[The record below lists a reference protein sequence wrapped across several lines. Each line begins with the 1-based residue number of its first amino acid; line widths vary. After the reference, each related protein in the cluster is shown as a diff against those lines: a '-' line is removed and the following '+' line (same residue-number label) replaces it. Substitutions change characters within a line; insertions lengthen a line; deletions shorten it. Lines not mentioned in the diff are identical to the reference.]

1 MVDFQY
7 KDSYGVKDL
16 EEIVRILRAPGG
28 CPWDAEQTHQ
38 SIRRNFLEEELGDVL
53 LQVVMHARMEQEAG
67 RFDLDGVADGICK
80 KLIYRHPHV
89 FGDVAVSGT
98 GEVLSN
104 WEALKRKEKGQATNT
119 DALEAVARAL
129 PALWRAEK
137 VQKKARKAGFDWPD
151 VSGALD
157 KLSEELEE
165 LKTAAAEGTNVAE
178 ELGDLLFSAV
188 NAARFLKVDP
198 EDALNGA
205 TDKFIGRF
213 RKVEAQ
219 AAAEEGLTDKSVL
232 TVEGILEFARE
243 AALAD
248 VEEAVGR
255 QVRYNTAIAQEG
267 LRGDYGANIGK
278 VLLATYGDDVKI
290 RAKAM
295 AAAGSDAR
303 MNGCGL
309 PVVIVSGSGNQGLT
323 ASLPVV
329 EYAKELGADWETTL
343 RAVLVSDLITI
354 HLKAEIGRLSAY
366 CGAVSAGCGSGA
378 GIAWL
383 YGREKEPQALLKDVS
398 HTIVNAL
405 AVDSGI
411 VCDGAKASCAAKI
424 ASAVD
429 AGLLGF
435 YMYQNGQQFRGGDG
449 IISKGVEQTIRNIGL
464 LATQGMRETDR
475 EILDIMTTRC

>member
-1 MVDFQY
+1 MDAATYQDYVN
-7 KDSYGVKDL
+7 
-16 EEIVRILRAPGG
+16 IL
-28 CPWDAEQTHQ
+28 H
-38 SIRRNFLEEELGDVL
+38 EELVPAMGCTEPIAIAYAAAVARQTL
-53 LQVVMHARMEQEAG
+53 GRPAQRMEVEASG
-67 RFDLDGVADGICK
+67 NIIKNVKSVFVPNTGGLRGI
-80 KLIYRHPHV
+80 PAAAAAGMAA
-89 FGDVAVSGT
+89 GDPALEL
-98 GEVLSN
+98 EVLSSIGEGEQDAIRQYLADTPIAVKLADSPFIFDIAIRA
-104 WEALKRKEKGQATNT
+104 WAGEDSALVRIVNYHTNIVRVERNGQVLKE
-119 DALEAVARAL
+119 
-129 PALWRAEK
+129 
-137 VQKKARKAGFDWPD
+137 
-151 VSGALD
+151 
-157 KLSEELEE
+157 
-165 LKTAAAEGTNVAE
+165 
-178 ELGDLLFSAV
+178 
-188 NAARFLKVDP
+188 
-198 EDALNGA
+198 
-205 TDKFIGRF
+205 
-213 RKVEAQ
+213 VEAQ

-278 VLLATYGDDVKI
+278 VLLATYGDDVKN

>member
-1 MVDFQY
+1 MDATTYQDYVN
-7 KDSYGVKDL
+7 
-16 EEIVRILRAPGG
+16 IL
-28 CPWDAEQTHQ
+28 H
-38 SIRRNFLEEELGDVL
+38 EELVPAMGCTEPIAIAYAAAVARQTL
-53 LQVVMHARMEQEAG
+53 GRPAQRMEVEASG
-67 RFDLDGVADGICK
+67 NIIKNVKSVFVPNTGGLRGI
-80 KLIYRHPHV
+80 PAAAAAGMAA
-89 FGDVAVSGT
+89 GDPALEL
-98 GEVLSN
+98 EVLSSIGEGEQAAIRQYLADTPIAVKLADSPFIFDIAIRA
-104 WEALKRKEKGQATNT
+104 WAGEDSALVRIVNYHTNIVRVERNGQVLKE
-119 DALEAVARAL
+119 
-129 PALWRAEK
+129 
-137 VQKKARKAGFDWPD
+137 
-151 VSGALD
+151 
-157 KLSEELEE
+157 
-165 LKTAAAEGTNVAE
+165 
-178 ELGDLLFSAV
+178 
-188 NAARFLKVDP
+188 
-198 EDALNGA
+198 
-205 TDKFIGRF
+205 
-213 RKVEAQ
+213 VEAQ

-248 VEEAVGR
+248 VEDAVGR

-278 VLLATYGDDVKI
+278 VLLTTYGDDVKI

>member
-1 MVDFQY
+1 MDATTYQDYVN
-7 KDSYGVKDL
+7 
-16 EEIVRILRAPGG
+16 IL
-28 CPWDAEQTHQ
+28 H
-38 SIRRNFLEEELGDVL
+38 EELVPAMGCTEPIAIAYAAAVARQTL
-53 LQVVMHARMEQEAG
+53 GRPAQRMEVEASG
-67 RFDLDGVADGICK
+67 NIIKNVKSVFVPNTGGLRGI
-80 KLIYRHPHV
+80 PAAAAAGMAA
-89 FGDVAVSGT
+89 GDPALEL
-98 GEVLSN
+98 EVLSSIGEGEQAAIRQYLADTPIAVKLADSPFIFDIAIRA
-104 WEALKRKEKGQATNT
+104 WAGEDSALVRIVNYHTNIVRVERNGQVLKE
-119 DALEAVARAL
+119 
-129 PALWRAEK
+129 
-137 VQKKARKAGFDWPD
+137 
-151 VSGALD
+151 
-157 KLSEELEE
+157 
-165 LKTAAAEGTNVAE
+165 
-178 ELGDLLFSAV
+178 
-188 NAARFLKVDP
+188 
-198 EDALNGA
+198 
-205 TDKFIGRF
+205 
-213 RKVEAQ
+213 VEAQ

-329 EYAKELGADWETTL
+329 EYAKELGTDWETTL

>member
-1 MVDFQY
+1 MDATTYQDYVN
-7 KDSYGVKDL
+7 
-16 EEIVRILRAPGG
+16 IL
-28 CPWDAEQTHQ
+28 H
-38 SIRRNFLEEELGDVL
+38 EELVPAMGCTEPIAIAYAAAVARQTL
-53 LQVVMHARMEQEAG
+53 GRPAQRMEVEASG
-67 RFDLDGVADGICK
+67 NIIKNVKSVFVPNTGGLRGI
-80 KLIYRHPHV
+80 PAAAAAGMAA
-89 FGDVAVSGT
+89 GDPALEL
-98 GEVLSN
+98 EVLSSIGEGEQAAIRQYLADTPIAVKLADSPFIFDIVIRA
-104 WEALKRKEKGQATNT
+104 WAGEDSALVRIVNYHTNIVRVERNGQVLKE
-119 DALEAVARAL
+119 
-129 PALWRAEK
+129 
-137 VQKKARKAGFDWPD
+137 
-151 VSGALD
+151 
-157 KLSEELEE
+157 
-165 LKTAAAEGTNVAE
+165 
-178 ELGDLLFSAV
+178 
-188 NAARFLKVDP
+188 
-198 EDALNGA
+198 
-205 TDKFIGRF
+205 
-213 RKVEAQ
+213 VEAQ

-343 RAVLVSDLITI
+343 RAVLVSDLVTI

-449 IISKGVEQTIRNIGL
+449 IISKGVEETIRNIGL

>member
-1 MVDFQY
+1 MERSDVKYSQY
-7 KDSYGVKDL
+7 L
-16 EEIVRILRAPGG
+16 QILR
-28 CPWDAEQTHQ
+28 
-38 SIRRNFLEEELGDVL
+38 EELLPAMGCTEPIAMAYAAAKARQTLGAMPDKIDIVISGNIIKNVKSVVVPNTDGLKGIAAAVAAGTVVGD
-53 LQVVMHARMEQEAG
+53 
-67 RFDLDGVADGICK
+67 ADK
-80 KLIYRHPHV
+80 QL
-89 FGDVAVSGT
+89 
-98 GEVLSN
+98 EVLSFVKPEEIPQIGKFMDECQMTVMKSESGKLLDIDLHMYKGTDSVRLRICDYHTN
-104 WEALKRKEKGQATNT
+104 IVLIEKNGQVLLKKDE
-119 DALEAVARAL
+119 
-129 PALWRAEK
+129 
-137 VQKKARKAGFDWPD
+137 
-151 VSGALD
+151 S
-157 KLSEELEE
+157 
-165 LKTAAAEGTNVAE
+165 AAAGSE
-178 ELGDLLFSAV
+178 
-188 NAARFLKVDP
+188 
-198 EDALNGA
+198 
-205 TDKFIGRF
+205 TDR
-213 RKVEAQ
+213 
-219 AAAEEGLTDKSVL
+219 SVL
-232 TVEGILEFARE
+232 NVHDILDFAESVRIE
-243 AALAD
+243 DVRDMLERQIDYNLAIS
-248 VEEAVGR
+248 E
-255 QVRYNTAIAQEG
+255 EG
-267 LRGDYGANIGK
+267 LRGNYGASIGK
-278 VLLATYGDDVKI
+278 TLLETRGDDVRV
-290 RAKAM
+290 RARAQ

-303 MNGCGL
+303 MSGCEL

>member
-1 MVDFQY
+1 MDAATYQDYVN
-7 KDSYGVKDL
+7 
-16 EEIVRILRAPGG
+16 IL
-28 CPWDAEQTHQ
+28 H
-38 SIRRNFLEEELGDVL
+38 EELVPAMGCTEPIAIAYAAAVARQTL
-53 LQVVMHARMEQEAG
+53 GRPAQRMEVEASG
-67 RFDLDGVADGICK
+67 NIIKNVKSVFVPNTGGLRGI
-80 KLIYRHPHV
+80 PAAAAAGMAA
-89 FGDVAVSGT
+89 GDPALEL
-98 GEVLSN
+98 EVLSSIGEGEQDAIRQYLADTPIAVKLADSPFIFDIVIRA
-104 WEALKRKEKGQATNT
+104 WAGEDSALVRIVNYHTNIVRVERNGQVLKE
-119 DALEAVARAL
+119 
-129 PALWRAEK
+129 
-137 VQKKARKAGFDWPD
+137 
-151 VSGALD
+151 
-157 KLSEELEE
+157 
-165 LKTAAAEGTNVAE
+165 
-178 ELGDLLFSAV
+178 
-188 NAARFLKVDP
+188 
-198 EDALNGA
+198 
-205 TDKFIGRF
+205 
-213 RKVEAQ
+213 VEAQ

-449 IISKGVEQTIRNIGL
+449 IISKGVEETIRNIGL

>member
-1 MVDFQY
+1 MDATTYQDY
-7 KDSYGVKDL
+7 AN
-16 EEIVRILRAPGG
+16 IL
-28 CPWDAEQTHQ
+28 H
-38 SIRRNFLEEELGDVL
+38 EELVPAMGCTEPIAIAYAAAVARQTL
-53 LQVVMHARMEQEAG
+53 GRPAQRMEVEASG
-67 RFDLDGVADGICK
+67 NIIKNVKSVFVPNTGGLRGI
-80 KLIYRHPHV
+80 PAAAAAGMAA
-89 FGDVAVSGT
+89 GDPALEL
-98 GEVLSN
+98 EVLSSIGEGEQAAIRQYLADTPIAVKLADSPFIFDIAIRA
-104 WEALKRKEKGQATNT
+104 WAGEDSALVRIVNYHTNIVRVERNGQVLKE
-119 DALEAVARAL
+119 
-129 PALWRAEK
+129 
-137 VQKKARKAGFDWPD
+137 
-151 VSGALD
+151 
-157 KLSEELEE
+157 
-165 LKTAAAEGTNVAE
+165 
-178 ELGDLLFSAV
+178 
-188 NAARFLKVDP
+188 
-198 EDALNGA
+198 
-205 TDKFIGRF
+205 
-213 RKVEAQ
+213 VEAQ

-248 VEEAVGR
+248 VEDAVGR

-449 IISKGVEQTIRNIGL
+449 IISKGVEETIRNIGL

>member
-1 MVDFQY
+1 MDATTYQDYVN
-7 KDSYGVKDL
+7 
-16 EEIVRILRAPGG
+16 IL
-28 CPWDAEQTHQ
+28 H
-38 SIRRNFLEEELGDVL
+38 EELVPAMGCTEPIAIAYAAAVARQTL
-53 LQVVMHARMEQEAG
+53 GRPAQRMEVEASG
-67 RFDLDGVADGICK
+67 NIIKNVKSVFVPNTGGLRGI
-80 KLIYRHPHV
+80 PAAAAAGMAA
-89 FGDVAVSGT
+89 GDPALEL
-98 GEVLSN
+98 EVLSSIGEGEQAAIRQYLADTPIAVKLADSPFIFDIAIRA
-104 WEALKRKEKGQATNT
+104 WAGEDSALVRIVNYHTNIVRVERNGQVLKE
-119 DALEAVARAL
+119 
-129 PALWRAEK
+129 
-137 VQKKARKAGFDWPD
+137 
-151 VSGALD
+151 
-157 KLSEELEE
+157 
-165 LKTAAAEGTNVAE
+165 
-178 ELGDLLFSAV
+178 
-188 NAARFLKVDP
+188 
-198 EDALNGA
+198 
-205 TDKFIGRF
+205 
-213 RKVEAQ
+213 VEAQ

-243 AALAD
+243 AALVD

-343 RAVLVSDLITI
+343 RAVLVSDLVTI

>member
-1 MVDFQY
+1 MDATTYQDYVN
-7 KDSYGVKDL
+7 
-16 EEIVRILRAPGG
+16 IL
-28 CPWDAEQTHQ
+28 H
-38 SIRRNFLEEELGDVL
+38 EELVPAMGCTEPIAIAYAAAVARQTL
-53 LQVVMHARMEQEAG
+53 GRPAQRMEVEASG
-67 RFDLDGVADGICK
+67 NIIKNVKSVFVPNTGGLRGI
-80 KLIYRHPHV
+80 PAAAAAGMAA
-89 FGDVAVSGT
+89 GDPALEL
-98 GEVLSN
+98 EVLSSIGEGEQAAIRQYLADTPIAVKLADSPFIFDIAIRA
-104 WEALKRKEKGQATNT
+104 WAGEDSALVRIVNYHTNIVRVERNGQVLKE
-119 DALEAVARAL
+119 
-129 PALWRAEK
+129 
-137 VQKKARKAGFDWPD
+137 
-151 VSGALD
+151 
-157 KLSEELEE
+157 
-165 LKTAAAEGTNVAE
+165 
-178 ELGDLLFSAV
+178 
-188 NAARFLKVDP
+188 
-198 EDALNGA
+198 
-205 TDKFIGRF
+205 
-213 RKVEAQ
+213 VEAQ

-290 RAKAM
+290 RAKAK

-309 PVVIVSGSGNQGLT
+309 PVVIVSGSGNQGIT
-323 ASLPVV
+323 ATLPVV

-449 IISKGVEQTIRNIGL
+449 IISKGVEETIRNIGL

>member
-1 MVDFQY
+1 MDATTYQDYVN
-7 KDSYGVKDL
+7 
-16 EEIVRILRAPGG
+16 IL
-28 CPWDAEQTHQ
+28 H
-38 SIRRNFLEEELGDVL
+38 EELVPAMGCTEPIAIAYAAAVARQTL
-53 LQVVMHARMEQEAG
+53 GRPAQRMEVEASG
-67 RFDLDGVADGICK
+67 NIIKNVKSVFVPNTGGLRGI
-80 KLIYRHPHV
+80 PAAAAAGMAA
-89 FGDVAVSGT
+89 GDPALEL
-98 GEVLSN
+98 EVLSSIGEGEQAAIRQYLADTPIAVKLADSPFIFDIVIRA
-104 WEALKRKEKGQATNT
+104 WAGEDSALVRIVNYHTNIVRVERNGQVLKE
-119 DALEAVARAL
+119 
-129 PALWRAEK
+129 
-137 VQKKARKAGFDWPD
+137 
-151 VSGALD
+151 
-157 KLSEELEE
+157 
-165 LKTAAAEGTNVAE
+165 
-178 ELGDLLFSAV
+178 
-188 NAARFLKVDP
+188 
-198 EDALNGA
+198 
-205 TDKFIGRF
+205 
-213 RKVEAQ
+213 VEAQ

-449 IISKGVEQTIRNIGL
+449 IISKGVEETIRNIGL

>member
-1 MVDFQY
+1 MDATTYQDYVN
-7 KDSYGVKDL
+7 
-16 EEIVRILRAPGG
+16 IL
-28 CPWDAEQTHQ
+28 H
-38 SIRRNFLEEELGDVL
+38 EELVPAMGCTEPIAIAYAAAVARQTL
-53 LQVVMHARMEQEAG
+53 GRPAQRMEVEASG
-67 RFDLDGVADGICK
+67 NIIKNVKSVFVPNTGGLRGI
-80 KLIYRHPHV
+80 PAAAAAGMAA
-89 FGDVAVSGT
+89 GDPALEL
-98 GEVLSN
+98 EVLSSIGEGEQAAIRQYLADTPIAVKLADYPFIFDIAIRAWAGEDSVLVRIVN
-104 WEALKRKEKGQATNT
+104 YHTNIVRVERNGQVLKE
-119 DALEAVARAL
+119 
-129 PALWRAEK
+129 
-137 VQKKARKAGFDWPD
+137 
-151 VSGALD
+151 
-157 KLSEELEE
+157 
-165 LKTAAAEGTNVAE
+165 
-178 ELGDLLFSAV
+178 
-188 NAARFLKVDP
+188 
-198 EDALNGA
+198 
-205 TDKFIGRF
+205 
-213 RKVEAQ
+213 VEAQ

-248 VEEAVGR
+248 VEDAVGR

-449 IISKGVEQTIRNIGL
+449 IISKGVEETIRNIGL

>member
-1 MVDFQY
+1 MDAATYQDYVN
-7 KDSYGVKDL
+7 
-16 EEIVRILRAPGG
+16 IL
-28 CPWDAEQTHQ
+28 H
-38 SIRRNFLEEELGDVL
+38 EELVPAMGCTEPIAIAYAAAVARQTL
-53 LQVVMHARMEQEAG
+53 GRPAQRMEVEASG
-67 RFDLDGVADGICK
+67 NIIKNVKSVFVPNTGGLRGI
-80 KLIYRHPHV
+80 PAAAAAGMAA
-89 FGDVAVSGT
+89 GDPALEL
-98 GEVLSN
+98 EVLSSIGEGEQAAIRQYLADTPIAVKLADSPFIFDIAIRA
-104 WEALKRKEKGQATNT
+104 WAGEDSALVRIVNYHTNIVRVERNGQ
-119 DALEAVARAL
+119 V
-129 PALWRAEK
+129 
-137 VQKKARKAGFDWPD
+137 
-151 VSGALD
+151 
-157 KLSEELEE
+157 
-165 LKTAAAEGTNVAE
+165 LK
-178 ELGDLLFSAV
+178 S
-188 NAARFLKVDP
+188 
-198 EDALNGA
+198 
-205 TDKFIGRF
+205 
-213 RKVEAQ
+213 VEAQ

-243 AALAD
+243 AALSD

>member
-1 MVDFQY
+1 MDATTYQDYVN
-7 KDSYGVKDL
+7 
-16 EEIVRILRAPGG
+16 IL
-28 CPWDAEQTHQ
+28 H
-38 SIRRNFLEEELGDVL
+38 EELVPAMGCTEPIAIAYAAAVARQTL
-53 LQVVMHARMEQEAG
+53 GRPAQRMEVEASG
-67 RFDLDGVADGICK
+67 NIIKNVKSVFVPNTGGLRGI
-80 KLIYRHPHV
+80 PAAAAAGMAA
-89 FGDVAVSGT
+89 GDPALEL
-98 GEVLSN
+98 EVLSSIGEGEQAAIRQYLADTPIAVKLADSPFIFDIAIRA
-104 WEALKRKEKGQATNT
+104 WAGEDSALVRIVNYHTNIVRVERNGQVLKE
-119 DALEAVARAL
+119 
-129 PALWRAEK
+129 
-137 VQKKARKAGFDWPD
+137 
-151 VSGALD
+151 
-157 KLSEELEE
+157 
-165 LKTAAAEGTNVAE
+165 
-178 ELGDLLFSAV
+178 
-188 NAARFLKVDP
+188 
-198 EDALNGA
+198 
-205 TDKFIGRF
+205 
-213 RKVEAQ
+213 VEAQ

-248 VEEAVGR
+248 VEDAVGR

-278 VLLATYGDDVKI
+278 VLLSTYGDDVKI

-343 RAVLVSDLITI
+343 RAVLVSDLVTI

-449 IISKGVEQTIRNIGL
+449 IISKGVEETIRNIGL

>member
-1 MVDFQY
+1 MDAAAYRDYVNILKEELVPAMGCTEPIAIAY
-7 KDSYGVKDL
+7 AAAVARRTLGRPARRVEVEASGNIIKNVKSVFVPNTGGLRGIPAAAAAGIAAGNPDL
-16 EEIVRILRAPGG
+16 ELEVLSQIGEAEQAAIRQYLEDTPITVKLAASPFIFDITIRAWAEEESALVRIVNYHTNIVRIEKNG
-28 CPWDAEQTHQ
+28 Q
-38 SIRRNFLEEELGDVL
+38 VL
-53 LQVVMHARMEQEAG
+53 
-67 RFDLDGVADGICK
+67 
-80 KLIYRHPHV
+80 
-89 FGDVAVSGT
+89 
-98 GEVLSN
+98 
-104 WEALKRKEKGQATNT
+104 KE
-119 DALEAVARAL
+119 
-129 PALWRAEK
+129 
-137 VQKKARKAGFDWPD
+137 
-151 VSGALD
+151 
-157 KLSEELEE
+157 
-165 LKTAAAEGTNVAE
+165 
-178 ELGDLLFSAV
+178 
-188 NAARFLKVDP
+188 
-198 EDALNGA
+198 
-205 TDKFIGRF
+205 
-213 RKVEAQ
+213 VEAQ
-219 AAAEEGLTDKSVL
+219 AAAEEGLTDKAVL
-232 TVEGILEFARE
+232 SVEGILEFARE
-243 AALAD
+243 CRLSD
-248 VEEAVGR
+248 VEEVIDR

-267 LRGDYGANIGK
+267 LRGDYGANIGQ
-278 VLLATYGDDVKI
+278 VLLDTYGQDVKI

-329 EYAKELGADWETTL
+329 EYAKELGVDRETML
-343 RAVLVSDLITI
+343 RAVMVSDLITI

-383 YGREKEPQALLKDVS
+383 YGREKDPVSLLKDVS

-435 YMYQNGQQFRGGDG
+435 YMYQKGQQFRGGDG
-449 IISKGVEQTIRNIGL
+449 IISKGVEETIRNIGL